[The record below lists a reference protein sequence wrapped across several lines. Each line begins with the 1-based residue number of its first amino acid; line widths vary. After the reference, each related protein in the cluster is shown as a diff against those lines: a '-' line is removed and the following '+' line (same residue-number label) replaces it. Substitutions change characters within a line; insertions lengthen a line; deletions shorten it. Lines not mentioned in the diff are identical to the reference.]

1 MAEKEIFE
9 EIMKRADAL
18 APELVKLR
26 RDFHKYPELG
36 WMEMR
41 TTSIVASCLKESG
54 CDQVLVGKEVC
65 KAEARMGV
73 PSEALLEDHYD
84 EICDEI
90 WYVYVEEET
99 RIRRLQSSRG
109 YTPEKT
115 RAVLKNQK
123 SDEEFRR
130 FCQFMIDNSSDNV
143 ENTYKQIDRGL
154 MTHGF
159 L

>member
-41 TTSIVASCLKESG
+41 TTSIVASCLKEYG

-73 PSEALLEDHYD
+73 PSEALLEDHYEEVK
-84 EICDEI
+84 EISPKDK
-90 WYVYVEEET
+90 VTVT
-99 RIRRLQSSRG
+99 V
-109 YTPEKT
+109 TVK
-115 RAVLKNQK
+115 
-123 SDEEFRR
+123 
-130 FCQFMIDNSSDNV
+130 
-143 ENTYKQIDRGL
+143 
-154 MTHGF
+154 
-159 L
+159 